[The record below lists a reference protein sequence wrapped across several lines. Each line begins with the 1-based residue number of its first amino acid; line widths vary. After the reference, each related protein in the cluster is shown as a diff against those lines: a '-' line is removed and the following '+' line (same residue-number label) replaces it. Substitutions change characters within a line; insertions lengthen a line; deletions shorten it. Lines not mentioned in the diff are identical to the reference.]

1 MFLYLTLLVA
11 YFADDKN
18 NILIHENPVTASI
31 NLQSHFNLM
40 ADWYSKRRVKINHS
54 KSVHATLTLR
64 HGDWLNVFV
73 FINSTLNPTS
83 NTVKYY

>member
-1 MFLYLTLLVA
+1 
-11 YFADDKN
+11 
-18 NILIHENPVTASI
+18 
-31 NLQSHFNLM
+31 M

>member
-1 MFLYLTLLVA
+1 MYIKIRKIFFSYLTLLVA

-18 NILIHENPVTASI
+18 NILIYYNPITALI

-64 HGDWLNVFV
+64 LTD
-73 FINSTLNPTS
+73 
-83 NTVKYY
+83 